1 MKVNRNRYIILS
13 VFIITFCVFAKAQTN
28 SLKAMFDEHFLAGK
42 IVSISDKIACYRVA
56 SNSQSSKYGYC
67 IIDNEYTP
75 KFNNISTSWTSNK
88 GETKKEINSKCY
100 TIIPPCF
107 DYAMT
112 FSEGWAPVCKEKKWS
127 YISKD
132 GQYLCDFIFDSAYPF
147 ANGKAKVRYLGSEYQ
162 IDTNGNGLPQT
173 GGSNLDSL
181 YLDTKSLLINQLL
194 EEGQYEKAIE
204 FGNDIL
210 TYWLNRQEL
219 CDLQTWCVIPL
230 IRIMFAASGAQ
241 NSLMSMFVNRN
252 PSLFDY
258 YRNLSVIQ
266 EFSYSVNS
274 PVLQIENF
282 KKCEYDQAYLSLPN
296 IIQSVNRYD
305 FKQSVVL
312 LEKLIR
318 QSNDTDN
325 PFRDILHHDLLELAG
340 DIEGANA
347 KTISLSQINS
357 SIDDTFSRAVFLA
370 KLRQFQSA
378 SVLFERI
385 INEKQNETFLVALCY
400 HNLALIELASNLDS
414 EAIGHLNKA
423 ISLYDR
429 VSKTDLKLEACS
441 TILQVQSKLSKAD
454 YLKLLNNYVKEE
466 IEYDLNLFTFEDSYT
481 LGKTWGYSLYRINQI
496 ITDIVT
502 RGIPESYNAGYE
514 LTVFLKSVYQNAQ
527 TTWLQHARE
536 SKNNEIAKL
545 YNSYVKLRNDQNGI
559 DIYEL
564 DNDSLYLELTSM
576 FKIERSIKQKLYGS
590 KLVTSPEYYMSYSSV
605 SNSLCNDELAIEFF
619 NYRNDRKSKI
629 YGAWIIEPQSKYPKY
644 QEIVSEDLCSTYTTD
659 FRYNKNFDNIRKL
672 YTSTFSNH
680 IWGNVSDIKN
690 YNVIYF
696 SPSDVLSEVGIEYLN
711 YSDQPIYLGRKIHR
725 LTSTLSLPSLKNV
738 DKFNVTSASLFGGL
752 DYGTSLLASSRGA
765 SHSGYLKYSKLEV
778 DNISKIMLNLCEP
791 RLFSGKQGTK
801 AKFWDFIES
810 PSIIHVATH
819 GWQKEHPFSLSS
831 FMNRDRFNYYNQNK
845 ELEDEDWLL
854 HTSGL
859 CMSQGDN
866 FTDSLSNILLASEV
880 AQHVLSNT
888 SLVVLSAC
896 NTIAGSTSNGYSC
909 TLGLNYALQ
918 RAKVKNVVSSLW
930 NVDDAKTFEF
940 MNIFYYLLVEKKNVY
955 TAFNM
960 SIEQMKLKYP
970 NNPEIWASFVLTEN
984 Y

>member
-1 MKVNRNRYIILS
+1 MKVNKNRYIILI
-13 VFIITFCVFAKAQTN
+13 VFIVSFCVFAKAQSN
-28 SLKAMFDEHFLAGK
+28 SLKAAFDEHFLAGK
-42 IVSISDKIACYRVA
+42 IVSLSDNIACYRVA
-56 SNSQSSKYGYC
+56 SNSQNSKYGYC

-75 KFNNISTSWTSNK
+75 KFNNTSTSWTSNK

-112 FSEGWAPVCKEKKWS
+112 FSEGWAPVCKGKKWS
-127 YISKD
+127 YISRD
-132 GQYLCDFIFDSAYPF
+132 GQYLFDFILDSAYPF
-147 ANGKAKVRYLGSEYQ
+147 TNGKAKVIYLGSEYQ
-162 IDTNGNGLPQT
+162 IDTNGKGILQT
-173 GGSNLDSL
+173 GDFNLDSL
-181 YLDTKSLLINQLL
+181 YLDTKSLLINQLV

-204 FGNDIL
+204 FGNDVL
-210 TYWLNRQEL
+210 NHWLNRHEL
-219 CDLQTWCVIPL
+219 YDLETWCVIPL
-230 IRIMFAASGAQ
+230 IRIMFAASSAK
-241 NSLMSMFVNRN
+241 NSLMSMFVNRD

-258 YRNLSVIQ
+258 YSNLSVNQ
-266 EFSYSVNS
+266 NFSYSVNS
-274 PVLQIENF
+274 PILQLENF
-282 KKCEYDQAYLSLPN
+282 KKCQYDQAYVSIPT

-318 QSNDTDN
+318 QSNDIDD
-325 PFRDILHHDLLELAG
+325 PVRAILHHDLLELAG
-340 DIEGANA
+340 DFEGANA
-347 KTISLSQINS
+347 KTISLSQIDRF
-357 SIDDTFSRAVFLA
+357 IDDTFSRAVFFA
-370 KLRQFQSA
+370 KLRKFQSA
-378 SVLFERI
+378 FVLFERI
-385 INEKQNETFLVALCY
+385 IKERKNETFLVALCY
-400 HNLALIELASNLDS
+400 HNLALIELESNLDN
-414 EAIGHLNKA
+414 EAIEHLKKA

-429 VSKTDLKLEACS
+429 VSKTNLKLEACS
-441 TILQVQSKLSKAD
+441 TMLQVHSKLSKAD

-466 IEYDLNLFTFEDSYT
+466 IEYDLSLFTFEDSYA
-481 LGKTWGYSLYRINQI
+481 LGKTWGYSLYRINKI
-496 ITDIVT
+496 IADIVI
-502 RGIPESYNAGYE
+502 RGVPESYKAGYE

-545 YNSYVKLRNDQNGI
+545 YNSYVKLRNEQNGI

-564 DNDSLYLELTSM
+564 ENDSMYLELTSM
-576 FKIERSIKQKLYGS
+576 FNIERSIKQKLYGD
-590 KLVTSPEYYMSYSSV
+590 KLVTSPEYFMSYSSV

-619 NYRNDRKSKI
+619 NYRNDNKSKI

-644 QEIVSEDLCSTYTTD
+644 QEIFSEDLCSTYTTD
-659 FRYNKNFDNIRKL
+659 FRYNKNVDNIRKL

-680 IWGNVSDIKN
+680 IWGSVSEIEN

-696 SPSDVLSEVGIEYLN
+696 SLSDVLSEIGIEYLN
-711 YSDQPIYLGRKIHR
+711 YSNQPIYLGRKIHR
-725 LTSTLSLPSLKNV
+725 LTSTISLPSLKNE
-738 DKFNVTSASLFGGL
+738 DELNVTSASLFGGL

-778 DNISKIMLNLCEP
+778 DNISKIMSNTCAPKLY
-791 RLFSGKQGTK
+791 SGRQGTK
-801 AKFWDFIES
+801 AKFWEFVES

-859 CMSQGDN
+859 YMSQGDN
-866 FTDSLSNILLASEV
+866 YTDSLNNILLASEV
-880 AQHVLSNT
+880 SQHVLSNT
-888 SLVVLSAC
+888 ALVVLSAC

-918 RAKVKNVVSSLW
+918 RAKVKNIISSLW

-940 MNIFYYLLVEKKNVY
+940 MNIFYSLLIEKKNVY
-955 TAFNM
+955 IAFNT

-970 NNPEIWASFVLTEN
+970 NNHEIWASFVLTEN